1 VFIFE
6 EAHMLGYL
14 LKRLGQLPVTLLG
27 LFTVIFLI
35 LRVMPGDPVAAYLGD
50 VASPEAIRD
59 MRIQF
64 GLDKPVA
71 VQYVE
76 TLWGMFKGELGR
88 SFVSR
93 RPVTETIMAVLPNT
107 AILALAAL
115 IASSVLG
122 MLAGILAA
130 LRINRLTDYV
140 VMIFSTLG
148 VSIPVFWLGL
158 MLIFVF
164 SYKVGLFPVAG
175 VTTQPTLLAQVHALV
190 LPTAALGLLFMS
202 VVARMTRSSV
212 AEILNMDF
220 IRTVRAKGASERLII
235 MKHALRNAMI
245 PIVTVIGI
253 NTGLLIAGTVL
264 AETVFVRPGVGKLL
278 VDAVLSSDY
287 PVVQGTVLLIGMVYI
302 LTNLVVD
309 LLYAWLD
316 PRITLGG

>member
-1 VFIFE
+1 
-6 EAHMLGYL
+6 MLGYF
-14 LKRLGQLPVTLLG
+14 LKRLGQLPITLLG

-35 LRVMPGDPVAAYLGD
+35 LRVMPGDPVVAYLGD
-50 VASPEAIRD
+50 VATPEAIRE

-64 GLDKPVA
+64 GLDKPVGI
-71 VQYVE
+71 QYLE
-76 TLWGMFKGELGR
+76 TLWGMFQGELGR

-93 RPVTETIMAVLPNT
+93 RPVAETIMAVLPNT
-107 AILALAAL
+107 AILAVAAL

-158 MLIFVF
+158 MLIFIF
-164 SYKVGLFPVAG
+164 SYKLGAFPVAG
-175 VTTQPTLLAQVHALV
+175 VTTQPTLLAQAHALV

-302 LTNLVVD
+302 LTNLAVD
-309 LLYAWLD
+309 LVYAWLD
-316 PRITLGG
+316 PRIKLGG

>member
-1 VFIFE
+1 
-6 EAHMLGYL
+6 MLGYF
-14 LKRLGQLPVTLLG
+14 LKRLGQLPITLLG

-35 LRVMPGDPVAAYLGD
+35 LRVMPGDPVVAYLGD
-50 VASPEAIRD
+50 VATPEAIRE

-164 SYKVGLFPVAG
+164 SYKLGLFPVAG
-175 VTTQPTLLAQVHALV
+175 VTTQPTLPAQVHALV

-302 LTNLVVD
+302 LTNLTVD

-316 PRITLGG
+316 PRIKLGG

>member
-1 VFIFE
+1 
-6 EAHMLGYL
+6 MLGYL

-164 SYKVGLFPVAG
+164 SYKLGLFPVAG

>member
-1 VFIFE
+1 
-6 EAHMLGYL
+6 MLGYL

-64 GLDKPVA
+64 GLDKPVG
-71 VQYVE
+71 VQYLE

-88 SFVSR
+88 SFVSG

-164 SYKVGLFPVAG
+164 SYKLGLFPVAG

-212 AEILNMDF
+212 AEVLNMDF

-302 LTNLVVD
+302 LTNLTVD

-316 PRITLGG
+316 PRIKLGG

>member
-1 VFIFE
+1 
-6 EAHMLGYL
+6 MLGYF
-14 LKRLGQLPVTLLG
+14 LKRLGQLPITLLG

-35 LRVMPGDPVAAYLGD
+35 LRVMPGDPVVAYLGD
-50 VASPEAIRD
+50 VATPEAIRE

-164 SYKVGLFPVAG
+164 SYKLGLFPVAG

-302 LTNLVVD
+302 LTNLTVD

-316 PRITLGG
+316 PRIKLGG

>member
-1 VFIFE
+1 
-6 EAHMLGYL
+6 MLGYL

>member
-1 VFIFE
+1 
-6 EAHMLGYL
+6 MLGYL
-14 LKRLGQLPVTLLG
+14 AKRVGQLPVTLLG

-71 VQYVE
+71 LQYVE

-158 MLIFVF
+158 MLIFIF
-164 SYKVGLFPVAG
+164 SYKLGLFPVAG

-302 LTNLVVD
+302 LTNLTVD

-316 PRITLGG
+316 PRIKLGG

>member
-1 VFIFE
+1 VFIFK

-27 LFTVIFLI
+27 LFTVLFLI

-164 SYKVGLFPVAG
+164 SYKLGLFPVAG

-212 AEILNMDF
+212 AEVLIMDF

-253 NTGLLIAGTVL
+253 NTGLLFAGTVL

-302 LTNLVVD
+302 LTNLAVD

-316 PRITLGG
+316 PRIKLGG

>member
-1 VFIFE
+1 
-6 EAHMLGYL
+6 MLGYL

-115 IASSVLG
+115 VASSVLG

>member
-1 VFIFE
+1 
-6 EAHMLGYL
+6 MLGYL

-115 IASSVLG
+115 VASSVLG

-316 PRITLGG
+316 PRIKLGG

>member
-1 VFIFE
+1 MF
-6 EAHMLGYL
+6 GYFL
-14 LKRLGQLPVTLLG
+14 RRLGQLPVTLLG

-35 LRVMPGDPVAAYLGD
+35 LRVMPGDPVVAYLGD
-50 VASPEAIRD
+50 VATPEAIRE
-59 MRIQF
+59 MRSHF
-64 GLDKPVA
+64 GLDKPLP
-71 VQYVE
+71 VQYLQ
-76 TLWGMFKGELGR
+76 TLWGMFQGELGR

-93 RPVTETIMAVLPNT
+93 RPVTEAIMAVLPNT
-107 AILALAAL
+107 AILAVAAL
-115 IASSVLG
+115 ITSSVLG

-158 MLIFVF
+158 MLIFTF
-164 SYKVGLFPVAG
+164 SYKLGLFPVAG
-175 VTTQPTLLAQVHALV
+175 VTTQPTLLAQLHALV
-190 LPTAALGLLFMS
+190 LPTVALGLLFLS

-212 AEILNMDF
+212 AEVLNMDF

-245 PIVTVIGI
+245 PIITVIGI

-302 LTNLVVD
+302 LTNLAVD

-316 PRITLGG
+316 PRIKLGG

>member
-1 VFIFE
+1 
-6 EAHMLGYL
+6 MLGYL
-14 LKRLGQLPVTLLG
+14 LKRLGQLPLTLLG
-27 LFTVIFLI
+27 LFTVLFLI

-88 SFVSR
+88 YFVSR

-164 SYKVGLFPVAG
+164 SYKLGLFPVAG

-220 IRTVRAKGASERLII
+220 IRTVRAKGASERLIV

-287 PVVQGTVLLIGMVYI
+287 PVVQGTVLLIGVVYI
-302 LTNLVVD
+302 LTNLAVD

-316 PRITLGG
+316 PRIKLGG

>member
-1 VFIFE
+1 
-6 EAHMLGYL
+6 MLGYF
-14 LKRLGQLPVTLLG
+14 LKRLGQLPITLLG

-35 LRVMPGDPVAAYLGD
+35 LRVMPGDPVVAYLGD
-50 VASPEAIRD
+50 VATPEAIRE

-130 LRINRLTDYV
+130 LKINRLTDYV

-164 SYKVGLFPVAG
+164 SYKLGLFPVAG

-302 LTNLVVD
+302 LTNLTVD

-316 PRITLGG
+316 PRIKLGE

>member
-1 VFIFE
+1 
-6 EAHMLGYL
+6 
-14 LKRLGQLPVTLLG
+14 
-27 LFTVIFLI
+27 
-35 LRVMPGDPVAAYLGD
+35 MPGDPVVAYLGD
-50 VASPEAIRD
+50 VATPEAIRE

-164 SYKVGLFPVAG
+164 SYKLGLFPVAG
-175 VTTQPTLLAQVHALV
+175 VTTQPTLPAQVHALV

-302 LTNLVVD
+302 LTNLTVD

-316 PRITLGG
+316 PRIKLGG

>member
-1 VFIFE
+1 
-6 EAHMLGYL
+6 MLGYF
-14 LKRLGQLPVTLLG
+14 LKRLGQLPITLLG

-35 LRVMPGDPVAAYLGD
+35 LRVMPGDPVVAYLGD
-50 VASPEAIRD
+50 VATPEAIRE

-164 SYKVGLFPVAG
+164 SYKLGLFPVAG

-190 LPTAALGLLFMS
+190 LPTAALVLLFMS

-302 LTNLVVD
+302 LTNLTVD

-316 PRITLGG
+316 PRIKLGG

>member
-1 VFIFE
+1 
-6 EAHMLGYL
+6 MLGYF
-14 LKRLGQLPVTLLG
+14 LKRLGQLPITLLG

-35 LRVMPGDPVAAYLGD
+35 LRVMPGDPVVAYLGD
-50 VASPEAIRD
+50 VATPEAIRE

-164 SYKVGLFPVAG
+164 SYKLGLFPVAG
-175 VTTQPTLLAQVHALV
+175 VTTQPTLPAQVHALV

-302 LTNLVVD
+302 LTNLTVD

-316 PRITLGG
+316 PRIKLGE

>member
-1 VFIFE
+1 
-6 EAHMLGYL
+6 MLGYL

-316 PRITLGG
+316 PRIKLGG